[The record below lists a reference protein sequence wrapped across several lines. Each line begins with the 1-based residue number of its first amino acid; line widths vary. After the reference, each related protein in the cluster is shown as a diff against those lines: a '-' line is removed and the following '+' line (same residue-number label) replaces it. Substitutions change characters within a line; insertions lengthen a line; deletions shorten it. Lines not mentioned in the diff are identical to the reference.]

1 VARRHDDAGQERGS
15 AKDKT
20 SGAEARRRRTASPR
34 RLELAGTSLNR
45 SILLSPVQDMLRAQ
59 TVAHSPPLTTQS
71 LFPRDGDTAWDGESA
86 AQYIAQGCT
95 GLDDSL
101 ESSWLLDSA
110 EKHPIQFSVRTG
122 GAGTSHGA
130 PNAESKGKR
139 ASKQASEQAS
149 KRASESAP
157 NAESKGKRASK
168 RASESGACEL
178 LERAADRK
186 WGDTATAAGDEECVL
201 LRELKDSVARALEG
215 LDLLMQAD
223 QGEHGTHFCAVTP
236 GGGAVSSSE
245 GGGETSGSARASM
258 LGSSSGGETRR
269 SEMDTHREIE
279 GKGAAAARRAPPAA
293 LLSAAAELEQAH
305 ALLREERAR
314 AREREHKIHELQ
326 VWSASNIF
334 SRYEFMIQA

>member
-1 VARRHDDAGQERGS
+1 MARRHDDAGQERGS

-34 RLELAGTSLNR
+34 RLELAGASLNR

-59 TVAHSPPLTTQS
+59 TVAHSPPLTTQR

-86 AQYIAQGCT
+86 AQGCA

-122 GAGTSHGA
+122 GAGTSHG
-130 PNAESKGKR
+130 
-139 ASKQASEQAS
+139 
-149 KRASESAP
+149 AP

-279 GKGAAAARRAPPAA
+279 GKGAAAVRRPPPAA